1 MLKKVPVLLRRPQ
14 KVTVGKVCR
23 YFFEIPRF
31 QLYGSVP
38 WISILRRTDYPHSDD
53 PQNKAKLWQVPI
65 NFNGRKLFS
74 RTKVIIIP

>member
-1 MLKKVPVLLRRPQ
+1 MKLNFVPKNIFLLS
-14 KVTVGKVCR
+14 KS
-23 YFFEIPRF
+23 FET
-31 QLYGSVP
+31 

-65 NFNGRKLFS
+65 NFKGRKLFS